1 MSFLR
6 SEVIGHKIKKKL
18 ALEHRIFPF
27 MLHKLHGKSNFSNI
41 VLEND
46 IHQQIPLVKILFL
59 RINEFSI
66 LPFSMTDQ
74 NSR

>member
-1 MSFLR
+1 
-6 SEVIGHKIKKKL
+6 
-18 ALEHRIFPF
+18 

-66 LPFSMTDQ
+66 LPFSTTDQ